1 MSPQALREKH
11 DTPDHKTKS
20 HKRKKCQERQG
31 GARRKILQC
40 NGIATSRDVKDK
52 KFQEKM

>member
-1 MSPQALREKH
+1 MIPQITRLRVTRER
-11 DTPDHKTKS
+11 S
-20 HKRKKCQERQG
+20 VKKDG